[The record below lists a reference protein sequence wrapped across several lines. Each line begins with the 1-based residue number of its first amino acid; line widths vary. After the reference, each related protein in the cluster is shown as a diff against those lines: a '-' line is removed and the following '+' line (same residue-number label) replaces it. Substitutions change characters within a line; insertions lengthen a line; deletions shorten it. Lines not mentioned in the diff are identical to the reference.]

1 MRFKKTLAAV
11 GTAAALVGGMA
22 VALPALAQDDGTT
35 TTTTVDG
42 TTQDS
47 TTTTPSLRGRH
58 GGGLSVVSDVLGIDA
73 TELHDRL
80 EAGETIADIATAQ
93 GVAIDE
99 VVGALVTD
107 AEARLAD
114 AVTDGRLTQDEAEA
128 RLVDIEQR
136 VTDAVNGD
144 AAFGLGCGDGGRG
157 RGGLGG
163 FDQTAVAGVLGIDA
177 TELHDRLEAGET
189 IADIATAQGV
199 AIDDLTAAM
208 EASAT
213 ERLTEAV
220 TDGRFTQDQAD
231 EMLTDLAGRIDAIV
245 NGEAPLGGPHGFGRG
260 DHDGFGPG
268 AGPAADDTAA
278 ETGNA

>member
-93 GVAIDE
+93 GVAIDD
-99 VVGALVTD
+99 V
-107 AEARLAD
+107 
-114 AVTDGRLTQDEAEA
+114 
-128 RLVDIEQR
+128 
-136 VTDAVNGD
+136 
-144 AAFGLGCGDGGRG
+144 
-157 RGGLGG
+157 
-163 FDQTAVAGVLGIDA
+163 
-177 TELHDRLEAGET
+177 
-189 IADIATAQGV
+189 
-199 AIDDLTAAM
+199 TAAM